1 MKKLSLSLT
10 TKLRLLI
17 SGLLCFSIVFSFLFI
32 QFLYESLYVDKT
44 ESSLVAEGQQ
54 IAAHYHTGK
63 ISDFLIGNVNWHNTV
78 SEAEIL
84 IFNNP
89 EELSGY
95 SPFSKE
101 DKPIISKAERKKLLK
116 GEYIVKKGY
125 EEKFERNLIGAIVPL
140 IDQKTSELAGIV
152 YLYVPLASLNE
163 VFTKAA
169 NILAI
174 VAVITFIFLYLI
186 GNRIT
191 KAIVNP
197 LQRMKTF
204 SNEIAKGNFSI
215 RIPST
220 SNDEVGHLAE
230 AFNSM
235 ASSLKK
241 SDEQKREFLANVA
254 HELRT
259 PLSYIKGYSELLQDS
274 TMSQQERN
282 DYLHVIQRET
292 TRMNALVHDLLDLS
306 QLQSETLTM
315 TKSPLVLAQLIN
327 ETLDVL
333 AISIAKKRLTVSANL
348 DEDIIMN
355 ANELR
360 LKQVFYNLIHNAIR
374 YTNAEGHIDIS
385 LSHDEN
391 KVDINVT
398 DTGIGISKADL
409 SRLGERFFRA
419 DKARTRD
426 KGGTGLGLA
435 ISKEIIHYHD
445 GTLNFKS
452 NLGQG
457 TTVTITFPY
466 ESFQ

>member
-1 MKKLSLSLT
+1 
-10 TKLRLLI
+10 
-17 SGLLCFSIVFSFLFI
+17 
-32 QFLYESLYVDKT
+32 
-44 ESSLVAEGQQ
+44 
-54 IAAHYHTGK
+54 
-63 ISDFLIGNVNWHNTV
+63 
-78 SEAEIL
+78 
-84 IFNNP
+84 
-89 EELSGY
+89 
-95 SPFSKE
+95 
-101 DKPIISKAERKKLLK
+101 
-116 GEYIVKKGY
+116 
-125 EEKFERNLIGAIVPL
+125 
-140 IDQKTSELAGIV
+140 
-152 YLYVPLASLNE
+152 
-163 VFTKAA
+163 
-169 NILAI
+169 
-174 VAVITFIFLYLI
+174 
-186 GNRIT
+186 
-191 KAIVNP
+191 
-197 LQRMKTF
+197 
-204 SNEIAKGNFSI
+204 
-215 RIPST
+215 
-220 SNDEVGHLAE
+220 
-230 AFNSM
+230 
-235 ASSLKK
+235 
-241 SDEQKREFLANVA
+241 
-254 HELRT
+254 
-259 PLSYIKGYSELLQDS
+259 
-274 TMSQQERN
+274 MSQQERN